1 MSACISAYRP
11 YIIQQ
16 HLPRGGAKPIKR
28 RRCIVCSAQSL
39 VNCSYA
45 QVGGSYFTLETHC
58 CMLSPYCNVIVKVI
72 DRVGGAIGG
81 GPGITYD
88 YVRCVIR

>member
-1 MSACISAYRP
+1 MSACISAY
-11 YIIQQ
+11 Q

-28 RRCIVCSAQSL
+28 SRCIVCSAQSL

-45 QVGGSYFTLETHC
+45 QVGGSYFTLKTHC
-58 CMLSPYCNVIVKVI
+58 YMLSPYCNVIVKVI
-72 DRVGGAIGG
+72 DMGLGGAIGG

-88 YVRCVIR
+88 YVRCVI